1 MKVLQPLP
9 NHTEGHHIQV
19 TAEQRT
25 YARIAGIMFL
35 AHFIIEE
42 LGDYPTILA
51 RSGETFAQ
59 TARYVVE
66 HEALWR
72 AALLCVGLAWI
83 SVAVVAFALYVVL
96 EPVHKRFA
104 QLALIL
110 RLGGSFVGAAS
121 LMFRVVKTQF
131 YSASAAAMFTTEQ
144 LGRLAAMTQQGA
156 NAGIYTAWIFMG
168 LGEGIFFALFWR
180 SRYLPRALA
189 GFGVF
194 ACIVLVA
201 VPMGSLA
208 YPQYQAMLKPLLLTS
223 LLAEL
228 ATGLWLLVKGLQS
241 DTHAITPT

>member
-1 MKVLQPLP
+1 M
-9 NHTEGHHIQV
+9 EV

-35 AHFIIEE
+35 VHFIIEA

-51 RSGETFAQ
+51 RRGETFAQ
-59 TARYVVE
+59 TARYIVE

-83 SVAVVAFALYVVL
+83 SVAVLAFALYVVV
-96 EPVHKRFA
+96 EPVHKRLA

-121 LMFRVVKTQF
+121 LMFRVAKAQA
-131 YSASAAAMFTTEQ
+131 YSPSAAALFTTEQ
-144 LGRLAAMTQQGA
+144 LRRLAAVTQQGA
-156 NAGIYTAWIFMG
+156 NAGVYTAWIFMG
-168 LGEGIFFALFWR
+168 LGEAIFFALFLR
-180 SRYLPRALA
+180 ARYLPRALA

-194 ACIVLVA
+194 TSILLVA
-201 VPMGSLA
+201 VSLGSFA
-208 YPQYQAMLKPLLLTS
+208 YPQYQATLKALLLTS

-228 ATGLWLLVKGLQS
+228 ATALWLLIKGLHS
-241 DTHAITPT
+241 ETHAISPT

>member
-1 MKVLQPLP
+1 M
-9 NHTEGHHIQV
+9 QV

-35 AHFIIEE
+35 AHFIIEA

-72 AALLCVGLAWI
+72 AALLCVALAWI
-83 SVAVVAFALYVVL
+83 SVAVLAFTLYVVL
-96 EPVHKRFA
+96 EPVHKRLA
-104 QLALIL
+104 QLALVL
-110 RLGGSFVGAAS
+110 RLGGSFVGGAS
-121 LMFRVVKTQF
+121 LMFRVAKAQL

-144 LGRLAAMTQQGA
+144 RGRLAAVTQQGA
-156 NAGIYTAWIFMG
+156 NAGVSTAWIFMG
-168 LGEGIFFALFWR
+168 LGEAIFFVLLLR

-194 ACIVLVA
+194 GSILLVA
-201 VPMGSLA
+201 VSLASFA
-208 YPQYQAMLKPLLLTS
+208 YPQYQATLKALLLIS
-223 LLAEL
+223 LVSEL
-228 ATGLWLLVKGLQS
+228 ATAAWLLIKGLRSEAQAVS
-241 DTHAITPT
+241 LT